1 MNIHTTYIYIYICI
15 YIYTTYI
22 LHTYIHIN
30 IVKYTANMYKYIC
43 IYTKYVFIICQNLFL
58 F

>member
-1 MNIHTTYIYIYICI
+1 MYV